1 MITIDYDTEQQ
12 LYKLAQE
19 EGTEPEKLIK
29 KLLSFYLGEES
40 KITQDLPKSEYNN
53 ASNKKNSN
61 PELIRDLGLIG
72 CFSAEPELS
81 ENYKQVLSES
91 WDKKYDNC

>member
-29 KLLSFYLGEES
+29 KLLSFYLGEEPKPELSERKHSNVAKKS
-40 KITQDLPKSEYNN
+40 K
-53 ASNKKNSN
+53 

-81 ENYKQVLSES
+81 ENYKAVLSES
-91 WDKKYDNC
+91 WDKKYDNS